1 MSTITMT
8 TALQPLCLLSA
19 AETPST
25 KKTAET
31 EQQAVNLL
39 ADKLYACN
47 LEPTKSSVSTKL
59 VFDKDALCDDGPY
72 VHLSMESIKPPS
84 KRTSFSSSSLLHMQ
98 PKSNPFKT
106 MMRAEPTPSLS
117 APHTRQHP
125 EKICI
130 HCKQGNFLEFCFS
143 ADRCS
148 CGCHNECPCKPCLD
162 IRQTRSRKVAV
173 REISRR
179 LAPLDGLP
187 TDACDAAP
195 ITRHRSQ
202 S

>member
-1 MSTITMT
+1 MT
-8 TALQPLCLLSA
+8 TALPPLCLLSA
-19 AETPST
+19 ADTPST
-25 KKTAET
+25 EKTAET

-47 LEPTKSSVSTKL
+47 LEPAKGPVSTKL

-72 VHLSMESIKPPS
+72 VHLSMDIKPPS
-84 KRTSFSSSSLLHMQ
+84 KHTSSLLHMQ

-106 MMRAEPTPSLS
+106 MLRADPTSSPS
-117 APHTRQHP
+117 APHSRQQP
-125 EKICI
+125 GRLCV

-148 CGCHNECPCKPCLD
+148 CGCHNECPCKPCMD
-162 IRQTRSRKVAV
+162 IRQVRSRKVVA
-173 REISRR
+173 REMSRR
-179 LAPLDGLP
+179 FAPLDGLP
-187 TDACDAAP
+187 TDACEAAP
-195 ITRHRSQ
+195 TTRHRSQ